1 MVTFRK
7 GVRVRARVQE
17 RPRNMLSKL
26 FQIRLICAL
35 CFVSLF
41 GAKILHAEGPCDSSR
56 QPAEVMKFLESKYPA
71 WKMETLADLGESY
84 KKMWLK
90 KHQEDCPGFASG
102 QFHGMGKDESYVVLL
117 LPRDS
122 KSHGFK
128 LIVLTKTISGAFS
141 AGVLESSTESTTTP
155 VVVSRVA
162 PGKYFDAARW
172 KDIQTDTDL
181 IFVEQLEVA
190 GRLYY
195 WRQGRFARITTSY

>member
-1 MVTFRK
+1 MVTFRR
-7 GVRVRARVQE
+7 GVRVRVKVQE
-17 RPRNMLSKL
+17 RPHKMLTKL
-26 FQIRLICAL
+26 FQFRLIYAFCL
-35 CFVSLF
+35 VSLF

-56 QPAEVMKFLESKYPA
+56 LPAEVTKALESRYPA
-71 WKMETLADLGESY
+71 WKMETLADLGENY
-84 KKMWLK
+84 KKMWLE
-90 KHQEDCPGFASG
+90 KHEQDCPGFASG
-102 QFHGMGKDESYVVLL
+102 QFHGKGNDESYVILL

-128 LIVLTKTISGAFS
+128 LVVLAKTRNGLVS
-141 AGVLESSTESTTTP
+141 AGVLESSTGPTSTP

-172 KDIQTDTDL
+172 KDIQTDTDS

-195 WRQGRFARITTSY
+195 WKQGRFARITTSY